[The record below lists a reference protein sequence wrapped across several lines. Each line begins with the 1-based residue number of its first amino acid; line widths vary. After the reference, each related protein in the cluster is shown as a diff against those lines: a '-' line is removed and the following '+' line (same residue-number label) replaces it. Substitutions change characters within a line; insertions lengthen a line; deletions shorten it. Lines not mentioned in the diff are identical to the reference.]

1 MNTNVNRNRT
11 CNYIRR
17 VLDMARTSVI
27 CETPEVVRHLT
38 DSLKQCPEVGHIGR
52 MKNGFGSS
60 AVGRGGYRDIKVNL
74 RPSAVAHYVEVQV
87 CVCFHLKTF
96 FLPVD
101 IEHTQCPRGFFIL
114 EKYKFCGH
122 KASIQAATVT
132 SEHVLC

>member
-1 MNTNVNRNRT
+1 MNLKLSFDHEHSKLKLNTNMNITRNFN
-11 CNYIRR
+11 CNFNFNRR

-38 DSLKQCPEVGHIGR
+38 DSLKKCPEVGHIGR

-87 CVCFHLKTF
+87 
-96 FLPVD
+96 
-101 IEHTQCPRGFFIL
+101 
-114 EKYKFCGH
+114 GH
-122 KASIQAATVT
+122 GN
-132 SEHVLC
+132 